1 MAIGA
6 ERLVIAN
13 QGQLAVKD
21 GELRSGWRILVACV
35 FGVAL
40 GFPTLAVYSL
50 GVFAPELVGAFHWS
64 RSQVM
69 GGVMLVTCVLIF
81 ASPVTGY
88 LCDRFGVRPV
98 AIVSSTLLG
107 LSFMSF
113 GLSSGSLIQYYGTW
127 LLMSLVGAGAAQI
140 TWTRAINQHFD
151 VHRGLALGIALA
163 GVGVFSLG
171 GKPLASALIRMF
183 GWRPTYVAIGLLPIL
198 IVVPLAWWGLKD
210 RPESAASA
218 RAPKSQVNSSGLTLQ
233 QALRSRYFWTMGAA
247 FLPMTLI
254 LGGQVPNV
262 ESILLSHSFS
272 KMSVATLTP
281 WMGLTIIAG
290 RALGGFLADLIWVP
304 LLAAIFMALTAVSC
318 FIFSRT
324 GISYPMALSAVL
336 LLGAAIGVE
345 IDLTSYLTA
354 RYLGVKHYGLLYGIL
369 YIVVAIGGGF
379 GPTLFG
385 LAYDRMGSY
394 SQILAVSAAGA
405 VFSGLLLLTLGTY
418 PRFAAPLAAGGSR
431 EVTGHEKA

>member
-1 MAIGA
+1 
-6 ERLVIAN
+6 
-13 QGQLAVKD
+13 VKNN
-21 GELRSGWRILVACV
+21 ELRSGWRILVACV
-35 FGVAL
+35 CGVAL

-50 GVFAPELVGAFHWS
+50 GVFAPELIGAFHWS

-69 GGVMLVTCVLIF
+69 GGVMLVTCVLVF
-81 ASPVTGY
+81 ASPITGY

-98 AIVSSTLLG
+98 AIISSTLLG
-107 LSFMSF
+107 LAFMGF
-113 GLSSGSLIQYYGTW
+113 GLSNGNLIQYYGTW
-127 LLMSLVGAGAAQI
+127 LVMSLVGAGAAQI

-163 GVGVFSLG
+163 GVGLFSLG
-171 GKPLASALIRMF
+171 GKPLAAALIHEF
-183 GWRPTYVAIGLLPIL
+183 GWRPAYVVIGLLPIL
-198 IVVPLAWWGLKD
+198 IVVPLAWWGLKEG
-210 RPESAASA
+210 PPSAVSTFAA
-218 RAPKSQVNSSGLTLQ
+218 TPQVNSTGLTLQ
-233 QALRSRYFWTMGAA
+233 QALRSRYFWTMGIA

-272 KMSVATLTP
+272 KVSVATLTP

-318 FIFSRT
+318 FIFSRAA
-324 GISYPMALSAVL
+324 ISYPAALAAVL

-369 YIVVAIGGGF
+369 YVVVAIGGGF

-385 LAYDRMGSY
+385 LAYDKTGSY
-394 SQILAVSAAGA
+394 TGILAVSSIGA
-405 VFSGLLLLTLGTY
+405 VFSGLLLLTLGAY
-418 PRFAAPLAAGGSR
+418 PRFTAKPFS
-431 EVTGHEKA
+431 

>member
-1 MAIGA
+1 VDNIRATD
-6 ERLVIAN
+6 
-13 QGQLAVKD
+13 QGNTILMKNN
-21 GELRSGWRILVACV
+21 ELRSGWRILVACV

-50 GVFAPELVGAFHWS
+50 GVFAPELVSAFHWS

-69 GGVMLVTCVLIF
+69 GGVMLVTCVLAF
-81 ASPVTGY
+81 ASPITGY

-98 AIVSSTLLG
+98 AIISSTLLG
-107 LSFMSF
+107 LAFMGF
-113 GLSSGSLIQYYGTW
+113 GLSNGSLLQYYGTW
-127 LLMSLVGAGAAQI
+127 LVMSLVGAGAAQI

-163 GVGVFSLG
+163 GVGLFSLG
-171 GKPLASALIRMF
+171 GKPLAAALIHEF
-183 GWRPTYVAIGLLPIL
+183 GWRPTYVVIGLLPIL
-198 IVVPLAWWGLKD
+198 IVVPLTWWGLKEGP
-210 RPESAASA
+210 RCAVSTLAAT
-218 RAPKSQVNSSGLTLQ
+218 PQVNSTGLTLQ
-233 QALRSRYFWTMGAA
+233 QALRSRYFWTMGIA
-247 FLPMTLI
+247 FLPITLI

-290 RALGGFLADLIWVP
+290 RAIGGFLADLIWVP

-318 FIFSRT
+318 FIFSRA
-324 GISYPMALSAVL
+324 GISYPAALAAVL

-369 YIVVAIGGGF
+369 YVVVAIGGGF
-379 GPTLFG
+379 GPALFG
-385 LAYDRMGSY
+385 LAYDKMGSY
-394 SQILAVSAAGA
+394 TGILAVSSIGA
-405 VFSGLLLLTLGTY
+405 VFSGLLLLTLGAY
-418 PRFAAPLAAGGSR
+418 PRFTAAPASVPDRAM
-431 EVTGHEKA
+431 A